1 MRRERV
7 REGEG
12 ESERERE
19 REREGLGEFIGQG
32 DCTYMYMYNLSLS
45 IGLSEY
51 PSHFPPMQS
60 QLIIIILSSLQQH
73 SPFDTLLC
81 VAMDVQ
87 NTESEHLSVSFP
99 PLWRIDIPC
108 PLQSCFSPS
117 KQDFLNCFSANGSI
131 NQLNNHVYITSACFV
146 SPIR

>member
-1 MRRERV
+1 M
-7 REGEG
+7 
-12 ESERERE
+12 RERE

-32 DCTYMYMYNLSLS
+32 GCTYMYNLSLS

-81 VAMDVQ
+81 VTMDVQ